1 MSDEPFAAARVR
13 AAVESFAAE
22 HGLPQP
28 ATFDLK
34 VAATEA
40 LANALKHGAP
50 PVTVT
55 LACRNGSVEVEIS
68 DCGEF
73 PPNATPSPD
82 GGRGIPLMIA
92 LADDMRLDYDGG
104 GTRVLLR
111 KSIHAPCADELTA

>member
-1 MSDEPFAAARVR
+1 METL
-13 AAVESFAAE
+13 AAE
-22 HGLPQP
+22 HRLSEP
-28 ATFDLK
+28 ATFELK

-55 LACRNGSVEVEIS
+55 LACRNGSLEVEIS

-92 LADDMRLDYDGG
+92 LADEVRLDYDAG
-104 GTRVLLR
+104 GTRLLLR
-111 KSIHAPCADELTA
+111 KRVQAPRADELTA